1 MTKDE
6 IRRTE
11 NLLLEFIWRAAEENA
26 RPEEVAALPGAVSA
40 LVQLSSIG
48 PNN

>member
-6 IRRTE
+6 IRKTE
-11 NLLLEFIWRAAEENA
+11 TLILEFVWRAVKENA
-26 RPEEVAALPGAVSA
+26 RPEEVVALPGVVSA

-48 PNN
+48 PND